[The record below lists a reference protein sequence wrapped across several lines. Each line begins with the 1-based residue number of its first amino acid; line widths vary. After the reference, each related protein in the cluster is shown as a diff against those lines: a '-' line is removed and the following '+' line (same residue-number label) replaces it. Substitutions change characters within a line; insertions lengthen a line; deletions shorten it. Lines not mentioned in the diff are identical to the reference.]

1 MANRI
6 TFSCSYIEQHQP
18 SSLRSGNLIAIPT
31 TVKKQKQCHPV
42 KINMLRNILLL
53 CIVGLVASSAAQ
65 EFGARIGKRVGRIGQ
80 SNGYFYP
87 VPNPPFSLPSPEVAA
102 TVRPVTTARPVA
114 FPTFPTVGP
123 CQVDPNCVGANCR
136 PVGPNCGPAP
146 TVPIRTTARPVA
158 TTAYTTAR
166 TTTRPAPTVAY
177 TTARPTLGPC
187 QVDPFCFGPNC
198 GPVGPNCKT
207 TTVPVRTTTRPAPV
221 VAVTTARTTTTSRP
235 VPTVAYTTTRPTLGP
250 CQVDPFCFGPNCGPV
265 GPNCKT
271 TTVPVRTTTRPTTTA
286 LPLDYLPPVVAVT
299 TRAPTTTT
307 RRPTVTLGPCQVDP
321 NCVGANCRPLGPN
334 CGPAPTVPIRT
345 TPRPVATTPYTT
357 ARTTTTTRATT
368 ARTTTTTRAT
378 TTTTARPVVVTVRT
392 TTSPPLDYLPPAPT
406 KAPVVK
412 PVTTTGYDYP
422 TPENPLDFGPSNNQG
437 TGVKFPTTTT
447 TTTRRP
453 TTTTPRRPNVEPVLT
468 ESQEEILFWDFR
480 ESIAGEPEL
489 DYPIFFKIPETA
501 FTCEGKL
508 NGYYADVEARC
519 QVFHI
524 CSVGAEGGAFQNS
537 FLCPNGTIFSQ
548 ESFAC
553 LWWHDVECATSQQF
567 FNLNANI
574 GIVPESAG
582 KVTTGAASSASG
594 IQISASAGASS
605 SSSGGRGVSA
615 AASASSATFAAGN
628 KQAQIKGGSSH
639 SANSY

>member
-1 MANRI
+1 
-6 TFSCSYIEQHQP
+6 
-18 SSLRSGNLIAIPT
+18 
-31 TVKKQKQCHPV
+31 
-42 KINMLRNILLL
+42 MLRNILLL
-53 CIVGLVASSAAQ
+53 CIVGLVASGAAQ
-65 EFGARIGKRVGRIGQ
+65 EFGARISKRVGRVGQ

-87 VPNPPFSLPSPEVAA
+87 VPNPPFSLPKPEVAV

-114 FPTFPTVGP
+114 P

-136 PVGPNCGPAP
+136 PTGPNCGPAP
-146 TVPIRTTARPVA
+146 TVPIRTTARPA
-158 TTAYTTAR
+158 PTTAYTTVR
-166 TTTRPAPTVAY
+166 TTTRPAPTVAV
-177 TTARPTLGPC
+177 TPARPTLGPC
-187 QVDPFCFGPNC
+187 QVDPFC
-198 GPVGPNCKT
+198 
-207 TTVPVRTTTRPAPV
+207 
-221 VAVTTARTTTTSRP
+221 
-235 VPTVAYTTTRPTLGP
+235 L
-250 CQVDPFCFGPNCGPV
+250 GPNCGPV

-271 TTVPVRTTTRPTTTA
+271 TTVPVRTTTRPTPVVAVTTTRTTTTSRPATRPTTTA
-286 LPLDYLPPVVAVT
+286 PPLDYLPPVAVT
-299 TRAPTTTT
+299 STTT
-307 RRPTVTLGPCQVDP
+307 RRPSVSLGPCQVDP

-334 CGPAPTVPIRT
+334 CGPTPTVPIRT
-345 TPRPVATTPYTT
+345 TPRPVTTTAYTT
-357 ARTTTTTRATT
+357 ARTTTTTRPTTTT
-368 ARTTTTTRAT
+368 ARTTTTTRGTTART
-378 TTTTARPVVVTVRT
+378 TTTTRPTTTTRT
-392 TTSPPLDYLPPAPT
+392 TTTRTTTLPPLDYLPPSTT
-406 KAPVVK
+406 KAPVGK
-412 PVTTTGYDYP
+412 PVTTTGYSYP
-422 TPENPLDFGPSNNQG
+422 TPDNPLEFGPSSNQG
-437 TGVKFPTTTT
+437 TGLKFPTTTT

-453 TTTTPRRPNVEPVLT
+453 ITTTRTTKRPSVEPVLT

-524 CSVGAEGGAFQNS
+524 CSVGADGGVFKNS

-553 LWWHDVECATSQQF
+553 LWWHDVECASSQQF

-582 KVTTGAASSASG
+582 KVSTGAASSASG

-605 SSSGGRGVSA
+605 TSFGGRGVSA

-628 KQAQIKGGSSH
+628 KQTQIKGGSSY